1 MSHIQS
7 IILMIVPLLFSII
20 LHEVSHGWV
29 AEKLG
34 DPTARLMGRLT
45 LNPIPHIDPL
55 GSIVVPGI
63 LLLAG
68 THFLFG
74 WAKPVPVNFS
84 NLRGG
89 RKSMALVALSG
100 PATNFML
107 AVLSAIVYHLTL
119 GKGSGGPSGAFLVPI
134 HAMAFYS
141 VLLNLVLMLFNL
153 LPILPLDGGR
163 IAVGLLPESIAIPFQ
178 RTERWGMLIVVL
190 VIVSDVWTRV
200 LGPVIYVFLRILGVK
215 I

>member
-29 AEKLG
+29 AGKLG
-34 DPTARLMGRLT
+34 DPTAKLMGRLT
-45 LNPIPHIDPL
+45 LNPVPHIDPI

-63 LLLAG
+63 LLLSG

-74 WAKPVPVNFS
+74 WAKPVPVNFA

-100 PATNFML
+100 PLTNFLL
-107 AVLSAIVYHLTL
+107 ALLSAIVYHLTL
-119 GKGSGGPSGAFLVPI
+119 VKGTGALHGAFIVPI
-134 HAMAFYS
+134 HAMAFYA

-190 VIVSDVWTRV
+190 VVVSDVWTRV
-200 LGPVIYVFLRILGVK
+200 LGPVIYLFLQILGVR